1 MYSAPNTTLVPV
13 SWCVAEGV
21 AVGSNCSSPD
31 FFLLLLHPPSPA
43 SSSIFF
49 SFIFFFIPTK
59 WHDVVYGLMPAAVH
73 CNAKVLGVFVPF
85 HSLEVQY
92 EDDPLVDHFNVY
104 LQIFLSQSLESSFL
118 AAIRKSQGSCSL
130 HGDVL
135 VVGMLV
141 ASGVVG
147 CCCFLGGSCI
157 IHLGFQNSEQ
167 AVPVLQNLHGRAP
180 AVIEG
185 H

>member
-1 MYSAPNTTLVPV
+1 MVVTA
-13 SWCVAEGV
+13 VAR
-21 AVGSNCSSPD
+21 
-31 FFLLLLHPPSPA
+31 
-43 SSSIFF
+43 IFF
-49 SFIFFFIPTK
+49 SFKGRNPSSASPSVFFSFIVFFIPTK
-59 WHDVVYGLMPAAVH
+59 WRDVVYGLMLAAVH
-73 CNAKVLGVFVPF
+73 CTAKVLSVFVLF

-147 CCCFLGGSCI
+147 FWAGGGCCI
-157 IHLGFQNSEQ
+157 ISFGFQNSEQ
-167 AVPVLQNLHGRAP
+167 AMPVLQNLHGRAP

>member
-1 MYSAPNTTLVPV
+1 
-13 SWCVAEGV
+13 
-21 AVGSNCSSPD
+21 
-31 FFLLLLHPPSPA
+31 
-43 SSSIFF
+43 
-49 SFIFFFIPTK
+49 
-59 WHDVVYGLMPAAVH
+59 MPAAVH
-73 CNAKVLGVFVPF
+73 CTAKALGVFVLF

-130 HGDVL
+130 HDDVL

-147 CCCFLGGSCI
+147 FLVGGGCCI
-157 IHLGFQNSEQ
+157 ISFGFQNSEQ
-167 AVPVLQNLHGRAP
+167 TMPVLQNLHGRAP

>member
-1 MYSAPNTTLVPV
+1 
-13 SWCVAEGV
+13 
-21 AVGSNCSSPD
+21 
-31 FFLLLLHPPSPA
+31 
-43 SSSIFF
+43 
-49 SFIFFFIPTK
+49 
-59 WHDVVYGLMPAAVH
+59 MPAAVH

-141 ASGVVG
+141 ASGVVVVFG
-147 CCCFLGGSCI
+147 GGLASFIWGSKILNKQCQFSRIFMAGLLQSLKVIDNLGVG
-157 IHLGFQNSEQ
+157 
-167 AVPVLQNLHGRAP
+167 GRSAFFK
-180 AVIEG
+180 ALKVCERRMNQWRSLEVCEC
-185 H
+185 